1 MARFIVRIPSTLLP
15 NGPPPSDIRDTTYTV
30 EAADVFGL
38 PNGETRSKHY
48 SNQRLL
54 DWFYTGA
61 TGNGVGIFMMRDPQ
75 EGGSG
80 GPFYRCLINQCG
92 SDQEI
97 YDIINYVSA
106 NGTVSHQHLERALRS
121 CIQQRPPAGR
131 TAGLFVARN
140 RRLEPDQLR
149 PRQQSRRQLPA
160 RFQACRLGSNRWSG
174 SPTRPRNTG
183 PRQTPAFTPTADDPR
198 GIHTATLYKQ
208 ELAVAT
214 AAVTVSAGVQTR

>member
-1 MARFIVRIPSTLLP
+1 M
-15 NGPPPSDIRDTTYTV
+15 

-97 YDIINYVSA
+97 YDIINYGEA
-106 NGTVSHQHLERALRS
+106 QTEPFRTNILNGPYALVFNNGHPPVAPLDYSWLE
-121 CIQQRPPAGR
+121 
-131 TAGLFVARN
+131 
-140 RRLEPDQLR
+140 
-149 PRQQSRRQLPA
+149 
-160 RFQACRLGSNRWSG
+160 
-174 SPTRPRNTG
+174 
-183 PRQTPAFTPTADDPR
+183 TPA
-198 GIHTATLYKQ
+198 
-208 ELAVAT
+208 
-214 AAVTVSAGVQTR
+214 